1 MTHHSLR
8 LRALFLLT
16 LLIISTTVINSIYN
30 IRQLESVATRELEH
44 EGILLADALTSSIIS
59 SADLENVQGLQ
70 DRVDRLAVARAN
82 QVEVNIVLLKGDKSF
97 IVASN
102 IPDNISETSPREHA
116 NLLALLSQPAPIVFI
131 GQDPLPTLD
140 SPNTPSTEDFQ
151 EETSRQNPLPTLA
164 PPNTPPTAIPT
175 ALPSNKPAP
184 PNIPSGQRF
193 LSVTAPLTVNGQR
206 SGSIGVKLS
215 LIDLDHQIA
224 VDRWNYVLAGV
235 IETLTTLLFFGLLLD
250 FQLLRPLARLAE
262 SMQKVAGGD
271 LRQQISV
278 ERKDE
283 IGVLARAFNG
293 MTEQLLRAR
302 TQLHQYLNP
311 LAVEEAYRRAETPD
325 SKPLA
330 QECEL
335 TFLFADIVAFTP
347 LTEKLGPDRT
357 VAFLNRYYDLI
368 AGALVDYGGRIDKFV
383 ADEVVCLFDGEAQ
396 ADHAVAAAREVLRR
410 LTSNTAHERIQVR
423 IGLNTGT
430 CILADIGSPS
440 VGRVDRTVIGDAVNV
455 AQRLMTEATPN
466 SALLSAETMVC
477 LSQPMPDIRKGME
490 LNLKGKTKTVFTF
503 ELQGVMVKNE
513 TT

>member
-1 MTHHSLR
+1 MTRHSLR
-8 LRALFLLT
+8 LRTLLLLT
-16 LLIISTTVINSIYN
+16 LLIISATVINSIYN
-30 IRQLESVATRELEH
+30 IRQLEAVATRDLEH
-44 EGILLADALTSSIIS
+44 EGILLADALTSGIIS
-59 SADLENVQGLQ
+59 SADLENAQGLQ
-70 DRVDRLAVARAN
+70 ARVDRLAVARAN

-102 IPDNISETSPREHA
+102 IPDNIGETSPREHTD
-116 NLLALLSQPAPIVFI
+116 LLAVLSQPAAIVFV
-131 GQDPLPTLD
+131 GRDPLPT
-140 SPNTPSTEDFQ
+140 P
-151 EETSRQNPLPTLA
+151 A

-175 ALPSNKPAP
+175 ALPSSKPAP

-206 SGSIGVKLS
+206 VGSIGVKLS

-224 VDRWNYVLAGV
+224 VDRWNYVLAGA
-235 IETLTTLLFFGLLLD
+235 IEMLITLLFFGLLLD
-250 FQLLRPLARLAE
+250 SQLLRPLAHLAE

-271 LRQQISV
+271 LSQQISV
-278 ERKDE
+278 KRKDE

-311 LAVEEAYRRAETPD
+311 LAIEEAYRRAETPD

-330 QECEL
+330 QEREL

-347 LTEKLGPDRT
+347 LAEQLGPDRT
-357 VAFLNRYYDLI
+357 VAFLNSYYDLI

-396 ADHAVAAAREVLRR
+396 ADHAVAAAREILRR
-410 LTSNTAHERIQVR
+410 LTSNTTHERIQVR

-466 SALLSAETMVC
+466 SALLSAETMAY
-477 LSQPMPDIRKGME
+477 LSQTMPDIRKGRE
-490 LNLKGKTKTVFTF
+490 LNLKGRVKTVFTF
-503 ELQGVMVKNE
+503 ELQELTVKDE

>member
-1 MTHHSLR
+1 MTHYSLR
-8 LRALFLLT
+8 LRALLLLA

-59 SADLENVQGLQ
+59 SADIENVQGLQ

-82 QVEVNIVLLKGDKSF
+82 QIEVNIVLLKGDKSF
-97 IVASN
+97 VVASN
-102 IPDNISETSPREHA
+102 IPENISETSPREHA
-116 NLLALLSQPAPIVFI
+116 NLLAALSQPAAIVFI
-131 GQDPLPTLD
+131 GQDPLPTPD
-140 SPNTPSTEDFQ
+140 
-151 EETSRQNPLPTLA
+151 
-164 PPNTPPTAIPT
+164 PPNTPPTVIPT

-184 PNIPSGQRF
+184 PNIPSVGGDVEVGENLQSNKPAPPNIPLGQRF

-206 SGSIGVKLS
+206 AGSIGVKLS
-215 LIDLDHQIA
+215 LIDIDHQIA
-224 VDRWNYVLAGV
+224 VDRWNYVLAGA
-235 IETLTTLLFFGLLLD
+235 IETLITLLFFGLLLD

-262 SMQKVAGGD
+262 SMQKVAAGD

-293 MTEQLLRAR
+293 MTEKLLRAR
-302 TQLHQYLNP
+302 AQLHQYLNP
-311 LAVEEAYRRAETPD
+311 LAIEEAYRRAETPD

-330 QECEL
+330 QEREL

-357 VAFLNRYYDLI
+357 VAFLNHYYDLI

-396 ADHAVAAAREVLRR
+396 ADHAVAAAREILRR
-410 LTSNTAHERIQVR
+410 ITSDTVHERIQVR

-466 SALLSAETMVC
+466 SALLSAETKAH
-477 LSQPMPDIRKGME
+477 LGQTMPDIRKGRE
-490 LNLKGKTKTVFTF
+490 LNLKGRAKTVFTF
-503 ELQGVMVKNE
+503 ELQELTAKDE
-513 TT
+513 TI

>member
-30 IRQLESVATRELEH
+30 IRQLESVVTRELEH

-140 SPNTPSTEDFQ
+140 
-151 EETSRQNPLPTLA
+151 

-193 LSVTAPLTVNGQR
+193 LSVTAPLIVNGQR

-490 LNLKGKTKTVFTF
+490 LHLKGRSKTVFTF